1 MWVLLTQVIGVC
13 EERNAEVLSDVGVV
27 GARLGE
33 DRVTLLD
40 ESPGQE
46 LAVVAEPN
54 DPNLESIGLLVLGF
68 DLELVVKGLC
78 SIDGLDS

>member
-1 MWVLLTQVIGVC
+1 MLLTQVIGVSV
-13 EERNAEVLSDVGVV
+13 ERNANVLSDFGVV

-33 DRVTLLD
+33 DCVTLLD

-54 DPNLESIGLLVLGF
+54 DPNLESIGLLVMGL